1 MSLFVLYNGIVWYV
15 QLIDGI
21 STIHGCQSKQKVKLN
36 VVNYLIWTQSNKLSP
51 IPDFETKLNYNLL
64 RNVTL

>member
-1 MSLFVLYNGIVWYV
+1 MSLSLFCIVELYDMY
-15 QLIDGI
+15 DGI
-21 STIHGCQSKQKVKLN
+21 STIHGCQSKQKAKLN

-64 RNVTL
+64 KNVTL